1 MEQNYI
7 DELLS
12 LIHSNKS
19 DEELREELQKYHE
32 NDVAKIFPQL
42 LSEERQKLYRILEK
56 NVLSMPISPQS
67 ILMSVANW

>member
-42 LSEERQKLYRILEK
+42 LSEERQNYIEFLKKCFVRYL
-56 NVLSMPISPQS
+56 
-67 ILMSVANW
+67 

>member
-32 NDVAKIFPQL
+32 NK
-42 LSEERQKLYRILEK
+42 KWYEK
-56 NVLSMPISPQS
+56 KYSF
-67 ILMSVANW
+67 

>member
-42 LSEERQKLYRILEK
+42 LSEERQKLYSSYMMLQNAK
-56 NVLSMPISPQS
+56 NIPPSWT
-67 ILMSVANW
+67 NTK

>member
-42 LSEERQKLYRILEK
+42 LNLAFL
-56 NVLSMPISPQS
+56 
-67 ILMSVANW
+67 